1 MLPDEERAIES
12 IARAMKDFDESSIE
26 KTWKDLARVAYLA
39 TIRHIAYE
47 KIHKEMM
54 IGGLRVQ

>member
-1 MLPDEERAIES
+1 MLLDDERAVES
-12 IARAMKDFDESSIE
+12 IARAMQEFDNSTSE

-54 IGGLRVQ
+54 VGALRVQ